1 MVYPLSTSTAFLT
14 LTMAPG
20 KVTQLEELIAEKGMD
35 LKDVLIPVA
44 AVKLT
49 DKTSK
54 NTAIDIKMM
63 PIPETGW
70 LNEFRGWGVA
80 PLVLRVGQ
88 DPRPSSEELRK
99 EMFSFLRNARSPCF
113 VTSLFTYY
121 AREAV
126 QWPETDKRAFK
137 PEELWPEWRNANGQ
151 ETNETP
157 GRTFPRLITG
167 SKYGPTGGFDR
178 ACLSPSIKGVYANE
192 LVKVANHALSAN
204 TWKSYSTV
212 WNNIAKI
219 SKETTVVITYP
230 MNLEMVQAILG
241 YYIVK
246 GLKASTIRGYI
257 ASLKKGHAIKGCK
270 SEALEDGF
278 VETILNG
285 LKNKESI
292 QEQHIKGVMTLEILE
307 LIWKKLKASALH
319 ISNKRLL
326 WAASS
331 LLFFGSLRP
340 SECLCAKAHEFDNAK
355 TLTWADVKFID
366 AKIDGK
372 TVEFVQLKLK
382 NPKTASSLPD
392 QVVELPALDTKY
404 CAVKAM
410 RKWQLISKAELHK
423 DHPVFMKRSGEL
435 ATVGYFNAVLRD
447 LLGEISPKITARS
460 FRPGLSTIL
469 ARQGASQESL
479 KSLGRWTS
487 KAYLCYI
494 KKGRANNWRNSYL
507 QLQEAIK
514 NY

>member
-1 MVYPLSTSTAFLT
+1 MYPLSASTAFLT

-20 KVTQLEELIAEKGMD
+20 NLTQLEELLGEKGID
-35 LKDVLIPVA
+35 SQDILIPVA

-54 NTAIDIKMM
+54 TTAMDIKMM
-63 PIPETGW
+63 PIPERGW
-70 LNEFRGWGVA
+70 LDEFRGWGVA
-80 PLVLRVGQ
+80 PLVLKVGQ
-88 DPRPSSEELRK
+88 EPRPSSEELRK
-99 EMFSFLRNARSPCF
+99 ELFSFLRKARSPCF

-121 AREAV
+121 ASEAV
-126 QWPETDKRAFK
+126 QWPETDKRALK
-137 PEELWPEWRNANGQ
+137 PEELWPEWRNAIEQ
-151 ETNETP
+151 ESEETP
-157 GRTFPRLITG
+157 GRKLPKIITG
-167 SKYGPTGGFDR
+167 SKYGPKGGFDV
-178 ACLSPSIKGVYANE
+178 ACLSPSIKGVYAKE

-204 TWKSYSTV
+204 TWKGYSTI

-219 SKETTVVITYP
+219 STETKVAITYP

-241 YYIVK
+241 YYVVK

-270 SEALEDGF
+270 SEALDDGF

-285 LKNKESI
+285 LKNKESVQK
-292 QEQHIKGVMTLEILE
+292 QEPKGVMTLEILE
-307 LIWKKLKASALH
+307 LIWKKLKISSLH
-319 ISNKRLL
+319 ISEKRLL

-340 SECLCAKAHEFDNAK
+340 SECLCAKPHEFDNAK

-372 TVEFVQLKLK
+372 TVEFLQLKLK
-382 NPKTASSLPD
+382 NPKTTSSLPD
-392 QVVELPALDTKY
+392 QVVELPALDTKI

-410 RKWQLISKAELHK
+410 KKWHLVSKAELHK

-435 ATVGYFNAVLRD
+435 ATMGYFNAVLRD
-447 LLGEISPKITARS
+447 LLREISPKITARS

-494 KKGRANNWRNSYL
+494 KKGRANNWRNSYF

-514 NY
+514 NN

>member
-1 MVYPLSTSTAFLT
+1 MYPLSASTAFLT

-20 KVTQLEELIAEKGMD
+20 NLTQLEELLGEKGI
-35 LKDVLIPVA
+35 DVQDILIPVA
-44 AVKLT
+44 AVKIT

-54 NTAIDIKMM
+54 TTAMDIKMM
-63 PIPETGW
+63 PIPERGW
-70 LNEFRGWGVA
+70 LEEFRGWGVA
-80 PLVLRVGQ
+80 PLVLKVGQ

-99 EMFSFLRNARSPCF
+99 ELFSFLRKARSPCF

-121 AREAV
+121 ASEAV
-126 QWPETDKRAFK
+126 QWPESDKRALK
-137 PEELWPEWRNANGQ
+137 PEELWPEWRNALEQ
-151 ETNETP
+151 ESEETP
-157 GRTFPRLITG
+157 GRTLPKVITG
-167 SKYGPTGGFDR
+167 SKYGPTGGFDT
-178 ACLSPSIKGVYANE
+178 ACLSPSIKGAYANE

-204 TWKSYSTV
+204 TWKSYSTI

-219 SKETTVVITYP
+219 SKETRVEITYP

-241 YYIVK
+241 FYIVK

-270 SEALEDGF
+270 SEALDDGF

-285 LKNKESI
+285 LKNKESVQK
-292 QEQHIKGVMTLEILE
+292 QEPKGVMTLEILE
-307 LIWKKLKASALH
+307 LIWKKLKTSSLH
-319 ISNKRLL
+319 ISEKRLL

-340 SECLCAKAHEFDNAK
+340 SECLCAKPHEFDKAK
-355 TLTWADVKFID
+355 TLTWADVKFIET
-366 AKIDGK
+366 KIDGK
-372 TVEFVQLKLK
+372 TVDFLQLKLK
-382 NPKTASSLPD
+382 NPKTTSSLPD
-392 QVVELPALDTKY
+392 QVVEIPALDTKI

-410 RKWQLISKAELHK
+410 RKWHLVSKGELHK

-435 ATVGYFNAVLRD
+435 ATMGYFNAVLRD

-494 KKGRANNWRNSYL
+494 KKGRANNWRNSYF

-514 NY
+514 NN

>member
-1 MVYPLSTSTAFLT
+1 MAYPLSISTAFLT

-20 KVTQLEELIAEKGMD
+20 NLTQLEELVNEKGMD
-35 LKDVLIPVA
+35 TQDVLIPVA

-49 DKTSK
+49 DKTAK
-54 NTAIDIKMM
+54 TTAIDIKLL
-63 PIPETGW
+63 PTPEPGW
-70 LNEFRGWGVA
+70 LNEFKGWGVA

-88 DPRPSSEELRK
+88 EPRPSSEELRK
-99 EMFSFLRNARSPCF
+99 EMFSFLRKARLPCF
-113 VTSLFTYY
+113 VTSLFTFY
-121 AREAV
+121 ASDPMP
-126 QWPETDKRAFK
+126 WPETDKRTLK

-151 ETNETP
+151 EAEETP
-157 GRTFPRLITG
+157 GRTLPKLITG
-167 SKYGPTGGFDR
+167 SKYGPKGGFDK

-204 TWKSYSTV
+204 TWKGYSTI

-219 SKETTVVITYP
+219 SRETKVKITYP

-241 YYIVK
+241 YYVVK
-246 GLKASTIRGYI
+246 GLKASTIRGYM

-270 SEALEDGF
+270 SEALDVRF

-292 QEQHIKGVMTLEILE
+292 EKQQPKGVVTLEILE
-307 LIWKKLKASALH
+307 LVWKKLKASALH
-319 ISNKRLL
+319 ISDKRLL

-340 SECLCAKAHEFDNAK
+340 SECLCARRQEFDEAK

-392 QVVELPALDTKY
+392 QVVELPALDTKH

-410 RKWQLISKAELHK
+410 KKWHQVSKAELHK

-435 ATVGYFNAVLRD
+435 ATVGYFNTVLKD
-447 LLGEISPKITARS
+447 ILGEISPKITARS

-494 KKGRANNWRNSYL
+494 KKGRANNWRNSYV

-514 NY
+514 SY